1 MINWPVELLA
11 LDVLHKEEERVS
23 AGIVKALP
31 FGPHADISEIERVQS
46 TTRVS
51 LDPLHLSFLR
61 HANGWESF
69 SGNIDLFSTNDFL
82 GSPRFAQAQEWVKL
96 MDRGVLGSY
105 AKQRAKLFPIGKS
118 SASTD
123 LLLMVNEGGQL
134 QPKVLW
140 FANGLVEEFADFDE
154 MFVSF
159 KIYAQDGINYW
170 LKRNQSSKP

>member
-31 FGPHADISEIERVQS
+31 FGSHADVSEIERVQ
-46 TTRVS
+46 TTTHIT
-51 LDPLHLSFLR
+51 LDPLHASFLL
-61 HANGWESF
+61 HANGWQSF
-69 SGNIDLFSTNDFL
+69 SGNIDLFSTDDFL
-82 GSPRFAQAQEWVKL
+82 GSARFKQAQEWIQL
-96 MDRGVLGSY
+96 MDRRVLGSY
-105 AKQRAKLFPIGKS
+105 AKHRSKLFPIGKS

-123 LLLMVNEGGQL
+123 LLLMLNEGGQL

-140 FANGLVEEFADFDE
+140 FTNALIEEFADFDE

-159 KIYAQDGINYW
+159 KNYANDGINYW
-170 LKRNQSSKP
+170 LKRNQGSTP